1 MNGACASCGADG
13 GHRLHAA
20 REMMFGLGG
29 AFTYRECGGCGCLE
43 LLDPPADPAPYYPAD
58 YYSYRRGAGRRL
70 ERLDAWLKRRR
81 ARACLEG
88 GDPLGALLKR
98 AFGEPAQL
106 RWMRRLGIG
115 RGDAVLDVGCGAGE
129 LLRELQRDGFR
140 RLAGIDPY
148 LPADLDLGQGLVVR
162 REHLADVTERHD
174 LVMLHHVLEHL
185 PDQRGVFAQLRR
197 VVKPGGGLLVRVPLA
212 DSLAWRRYGA
222 DWVQLDAP
230 RHLVLHTRRS
240 LEALAAGAGF
250 TLEGRE
256 DDGTAFQ
263 FWGSEQYRRGIPLRD
278 PRSHAT
284 DPRRSPFTR
293 AELDGFAREA
303 AQANRDGES
312 DQAAFFF
319 RRDRNP

>member
-1 MNGACASCGADG
+1 MSAACACCGAED
-13 GHRLHAA
+13 GHRLHTA

-29 AFTYRECGGCGCLE
+29 GFVYRECGGCGCLE
-43 LLDPPADPAPYYPAD
+43 LLDPPADLSPYYPPD
-58 YYSYRRGAGRRL
+58 YYSYRRPARRRL
-70 ERLDAWLKRRR
+70 EQLDAWLKRRR

-88 GDPLGALLKR
+88 GDPLGALLAR

-106 RWMRRLGIG
+106 RWLRRLGVG
-115 RGDAVLDVGCGAGE
+115 RDDSVLDVGCGAGE
-129 LLRELQRDGFR
+129 LLRELQRDGCR

-148 LPADLDLGQGLVVR
+148 LAGDLDLGGGLVVR
-162 REHLADVTERHD
+162 RRELDAVAERHD

-185 PDQRGVFAQLRR
+185 PDQRRVFAQLRR
-197 VVKPGGGLLVRVPLA
+197 VVQPGGGLLVRIPVA
-212 DSLAWRRYGA
+212 DSLAWRRYGV

-240 LEALAAGAGF
+240 LERLAAAAGF
-250 TLEGRE
+250 ALLGSE

-293 AELDGFAREA
+293 EELAGFAREA
-303 AQANRDGES
+303 AQANRDGVS
-312 DQAAFFF
+312 DQAVFYF
-319 RRDRNP
+319 RRDTST